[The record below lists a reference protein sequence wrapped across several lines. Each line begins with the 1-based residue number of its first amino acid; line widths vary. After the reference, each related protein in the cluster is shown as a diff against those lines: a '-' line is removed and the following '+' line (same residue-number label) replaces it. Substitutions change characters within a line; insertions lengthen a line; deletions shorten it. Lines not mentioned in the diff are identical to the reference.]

1 MSNKNDL
8 LSSQTGKCN
17 LDKEWIHNS
26 YSVHCRLNH
35 SCVVRILIKW
45 DWVIASRNKANGSRS
60 LKSIKDIV
68 LSQKVNQ
75 PTYSKWFEPRG
86 NIQTIRLHFHTKVYT
101 RYFNVFSRLHFLFTT
116 KRFVPDTCV
125 NKNAR
130 SQDNAYYVESWFI
143 CILKQKDSLILE
155 NWESFVTGLHM
166 HMKNSSSL
174 PFRRRLWRLFFCSF
188 VKWVWELSIGN
199 ISSFP
204 IYFMSW
210 IFFCI
215 HGFSSCF
222 WSTLMTKI
230 EPILHA

>member
-1 MSNKNDL
+1 MFVLKLFELVWNGIQWTDGLSVSNKNDL

-35 SCVVRILIKW
+35 SCVVRILRVVIKPTAR
-45 DWVIASRNKANGSRS
+45 DHRSSSRTQFFLRKWMN
-60 LKSIKDIV
+60 
-68 LSQKVNQ
+68 

-116 KRFVPDTCV
+116 KRFVLDTCV

-174 PFRRRLWRLFFCSF
+174 PFRRRLWRLFFF
-188 VKWVWELSIGN
+188 VPLS
-199 ISSFP
+199 S
-204 IYFMSW
+204 
-210 IFFCI
+210 
-215 HGFSSCF
+215 GFECC
-222 WSTLMTKI
+222 
-230 EPILHA
+230 

>member
-1 MSNKNDL
+1 MQPWQGVNSQFL
-8 LSSQTGKCN
+8 QCPLSSK
-17 LDKEWIHNS
+17 S
-26 YSVHCRLNH
+26 F
-35 SCVVRILIKW
+35 CVVRILIKW

-60 LKSIKDIV
+60 WKSIKDIV

-174 PFRRRLWRLFFCSF
+174 PFRRRLWWLFFF
-188 VKWVWELSIGN
+188 VPLS
-199 ISSFP
+199 S
-204 IYFMSW
+204 
-210 IFFCI
+210 
-215 HGFSSCF
+215 GFERCQ
-222 WSTLMTKI
+222 
-230 EPILHA
+230 